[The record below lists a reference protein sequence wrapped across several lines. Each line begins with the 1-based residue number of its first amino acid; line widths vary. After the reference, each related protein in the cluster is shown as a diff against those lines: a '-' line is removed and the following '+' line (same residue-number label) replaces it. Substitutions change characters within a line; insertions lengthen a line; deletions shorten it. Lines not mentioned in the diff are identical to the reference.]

1 MQPGNANRRHGQEP
15 AGEVSGA
22 SADAGQV
29 PPAQRETARSTVNR
43 HHEYLL
49 GGPPTYTIEEF
60 AEHAGV
66 EVGVARQY
74 WRSLGFP
81 DVPRGEKWFT
91 QDDVTALRGLAETVN
106 SNDVSVRA
114 SQDLVRGLGHSMD
127 RLVLWQVEAL
137 VQDASSRFDLDDVS
151 ARLVV
156 LDRLVELSPLLR
168 EQLDYVWRR
177 QLLALLGRIDRD
189 LSRAG
194 RQGAEEDQLPLERA
208 IGFIDIVSYTTRSA
222 DLTPSGL
229 ASLVQ
234 DFESAARD
242 VVARYGGRV
251 VKTIGD
257 AVLFVADDLPVGARV
272 ATALA
277 QVMGAQDLPVRG
289 AVVWGRLLSR
299 SGDVFG
305 PVVNL
310 ASRLTDLAAP
320 QEILMDDVSAAVL
333 QGLPAG
339 REFDFVHRQATDVQ
353 GLGEVRPV
361 HVQRRSTSAR
371 R

>member
-1 MQPGNANRRHGQEP
+1 MRPELIRRLTEAAAAEGP
-15 AGEVSGA
+15 
-22 SADAGQV
+22 D
-29 PPAQRETARSTVNR
+29 STVNR
-43 HHEYLL
+43 HHERLL
-49 GGPPTYTIEEF
+49 GDPPIYTMDEF
-60 AEHAGV
+60 AAHAGV

-81 DVPRGEKWFT
+81 DVPREEKWFT
-91 QDDVTALRGLAETVN
+91 PADVAALRGLAETVN
-106 SNDVSVRA
+106 SGGMSVGA

-137 VQDASSRFDLDDVS
+137 VQDASARFDLDDVS

-156 LDRLVELSPLLR
+156 LDRLVDLSPLLL

-177 QLLALLGRIDRD
+177 QLLALLGRIERD

-194 RQGAEEDQLPLERA
+194 RQPREEDQLPLERA
-208 IGFIDIVSYTTRSA
+208 IGFIDIVSYTTKSA
-222 DLTPSGL
+222 ELTPSGL
-229 ASLVQ
+229 ANLVQ

-272 ATALA
+272 ATALS
-277 QVMGAQDLPVRG
+277 QVMRAQDLPVRG

-333 QGLPAG
+333 EGMAAG
-339 REFDFVHRQATDVQ
+339 REFAFIHRAPAQVQ
-353 GLGEVRPV
+353 GFGEVRPV
-361 HVQRRSTSAR
+361 EVRRRSSTR
-371 R
+371 

>member
-1 MQPGNANRRHGQEP
+1 M
-15 AGEVSGA
+15 
-22 SADAGQV
+22 
-29 PPAQRETARSTVNR
+29 ARSTVNR
-43 HHEYLL
+43 HHERLL
-49 GGPPTYTIEEF
+49 GGPPIYTLEEF
-60 AEHAGV
+60 AAHAGV

-81 DVPRGEKWFT
+81 DVPRAEKWFT

-257 AVLFVADDLPVGARV
+257 AVLFVADDLPAGARV

-339 REFDFVHRQATDVQ
+339 REFDFVHREAADVQ

>member
-1 MQPGNANRRHGQEP
+1 QRRPGNGTSGESPDILAGVNDVHPENADRRHRQDPAEGGSGVTGQAAHASP
-15 AGEVSGA
+15 GER
-22 SADAGQV
+22 DM
-29 PPAQRETARSTVNR
+29 ARSTANR
-43 HHEYLL
+43 HHAHLL
-49 GGPPTYTIEEF
+49 GGPPGYTLEEF
-60 AEHAGV
+60 AQRAGV

-91 QDDVTALRGLAETVN
+91 QADVAALSGLAEIVN
-106 SNDVSVRA
+106 ANEVSVRA

-257 AVLFVADDLPVGARV
+257 AVLFVADDLPAGARV

-320 QEILMDDVSAAVL
+320 QEILMDDVS
-333 QGLPAG
+333 
-339 REFDFVHRQATDVQ
+339 
-353 GLGEVRPV
+353 
-361 HVQRRSTSAR
+361 
-371 R
+371 